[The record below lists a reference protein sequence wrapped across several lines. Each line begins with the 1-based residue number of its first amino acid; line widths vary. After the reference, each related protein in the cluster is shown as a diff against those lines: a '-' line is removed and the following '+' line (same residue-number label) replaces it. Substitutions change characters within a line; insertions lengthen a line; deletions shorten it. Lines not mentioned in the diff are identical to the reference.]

1 VKIAYLAQDLADA
14 AVARRVTMLR
24 RGGAE
29 VDLYGFRRANGAPDE
44 VADVVPHELGETQ
57 NGALL
62 QRVGSLLRLGAT
74 TRAWA
79 QTMASA
85 DVIVARNLDNLLLA
99 ALARRRLGLKTPL
112 VYELLDVH
120 TLMFN
125 DGPTSRLLRGVE
137 GRLLRASGAVI
148 ISSPAFEREYL
159 ARYHPDRPGALL
171 VENKVLGDAVV
182 EAAPRPLT
190 DGPPWLIGWFGGI
203 RCKPS
208 LDCLSSLIK
217 RHPGL
222 FEVHIRG
229 RFVNPDMGDA
239 DGIIRES
246 PGMFYHGP
254 YKAPEDLAKIYG
266 EVHFTWAI
274 DFYQEGANSTW
285 LLPNRLYE
293 GGLHGAV
300 PIALRN
306 VETGRWLQQHGLGL
320 LLDLPLEEGV
330 EKLLTTMTPETYRDG
345 VARLNTADRR
355 LFQWTDAECRDLV
368 ARLGAAGSRT
378 G

>member
-1 VKIAYLAQDLADA
+1 MKIAYLAQDLADA

-29 VDLYGFRRANGAPDE
+29 VDLYGFRRASGSPGE
-44 VADVVPHELGETQ
+44 VAGVIPHELGETQ
-57 NGALL
+57 NGALV
-62 QRVGSLLRLGAT
+62 QRVGSLLKLGAT
-74 TRAWA
+74 SPTWA
-79 QTMASA
+79 RTMAGA
-85 DVIVARNLDNLLLA
+85 DLILARNLDNLLLA
-99 ALARRRLGLKTPL
+99 AVARRRLGLKTPL

-125 DGPTSRLLRGVE
+125 DSPASRLLRGLE
-137 GRLLRASGAVI
+137 GRLLRASDGVI

-159 ARYHPDRPGALL
+159 ARYHLDRPGALL
-171 VENKVLGDAVV
+171 VENKVLGDA
-182 EAAPRPLT
+182 AAVGPPQPLAA
-190 DGPPWLIGWFGGI
+190 GPPWRIGWFGGI

-208 LDCLSSLIK
+208 LDCLSSLLK

-229 RFVNPDMGDA
+229 RFVNPDMGDVE
-239 DGIIRES
+239 GVIRSS
-246 PGMFYHGP
+246 PGMYYHGP
-254 YKAPEDLAKIYG
+254 YKAPQDLAKIYG

-300 PIALRN
+300 PIALRD
-306 VETGRWLQQHGLGL
+306 VETGRWLQQHGIGL
-320 LLDLPLEEGV
+320 LLDPPLEDGV
-330 EKLLTTMTPETYRDG
+330 EKLLTTMTPQIYLDAA
-345 VARLNTADRR
+345 ARLGACDRG

-368 ARLGAAGSRT
+368 GRLAAVGYQSS
-378 G
+378 